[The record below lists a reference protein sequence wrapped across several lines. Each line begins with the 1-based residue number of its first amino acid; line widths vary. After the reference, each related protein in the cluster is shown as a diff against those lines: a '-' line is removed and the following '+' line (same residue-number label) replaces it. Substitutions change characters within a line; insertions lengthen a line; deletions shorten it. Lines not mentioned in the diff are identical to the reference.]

1 MNHTA
6 SLAASI
12 TKTGSRQTY
21 YTFRLLSDHDRLED
35 SYRAYA
41 YFRWLDD
48 CFDEGGLPK
57 AERSR
62 LLKRQQ
68 SILKACYR
76 GETVGDVNQ
85 EEGMLVDLVQ
95 KDPDQHSGLHAY
107 LHNMMAVLA
116 FDAERRGRLI
126 SQKELDQ
133 YTQWLACSVTEVLH
147 YMIGHDSFSPQDDTR
162 YLAVSAAHITHMLR
176 DTYEDTQA
184 GYFNIPLEVLEENHI
199 TPMDITSDAY
209 RAWVRGRV
217 GLARNYFLKG
227 RNYMQR
233 VASARCRLAGYA
245 YMARFEW
252 LLDTFEK
259 EGFYL
264 RPAYDERKS
273 LLKGWQ
279 MSWQALTALLRTNK
293 HTMLVLPK
301 STSDPEER
309 L

>member
-1 MNHTA
+1 LNHTA

-12 TKTGSRQTY
+12 TKAGSRQTY
-21 YTFRLLSDHDRLED
+21 YTFRLLADHDRLED

-48 CFDEGGLPK
+48 CFDEGTLPK
-57 AERSR
+57 AECCRI
-62 LLKRQQ
+62 LKRQQ

-76 GETVGDVNQ
+76 GETVGDVSQ

-126 SQKELDQ
+126 TQKELDQ
-133 YTQWLACSVTEVLH
+133 YTRWLACSVTEVLH

-176 DTYEDTQA
+176 DTFEDAQA
-184 GYFNIPLEVLEENHI
+184 GYFNIPSEVLEENHI
-199 TPMDITSDAY
+199 TPLDINSDAY

-217 GLARNYFLKG
+217 ELARGYFMTG

-252 LLDTFEK
+252 LLDTIER
-259 EGFYL
+259 EEYYL

-273 LLKGWQ
+273 RLKGWQ
-279 MSWQALTALLRTNK
+279 MGWQTVTA
-293 HTMLVLPK
+293 MLGFDIAGGIAGPVIPPD
-301 STSDPEER
+301 TEER